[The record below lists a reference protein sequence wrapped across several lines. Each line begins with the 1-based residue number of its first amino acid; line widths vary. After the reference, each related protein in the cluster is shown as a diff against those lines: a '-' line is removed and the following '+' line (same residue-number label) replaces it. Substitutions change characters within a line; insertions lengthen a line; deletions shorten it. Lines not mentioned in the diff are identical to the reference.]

1 MKESFINR
9 VIKNGIVDTY
19 EYRYVY
25 EEYGAWAII
34 KRIKLSMLDTT
45 AALEEDNWKIMKE
58 WGVKL

>member
-9 VIKNGIVDTY
+9 VINNGIVDTY

-25 EEYGAWAII
+25 EEYTTWAVI

-45 AALEEDNWKIMKE
+45 AALEEDNWQIMKE
-58 WGVKL
+58 WGVK